1 MSHRDWQKVSAGK
14 QVSTLLYCLG
24 EQAEAVLTSTNA
36 TADERA
42 VYATVL
48 SKFDEFFKVRKN
60 VIFER
65 ARFNRRNQHEGE
77 SAEDYIVALYDLAE
91 NCEYGALQ
99 SEMIRDRLVVGIR
112 DGALSERLQ
121 MDAGVDSRESQ
132 EGRPSTRGSPGATA
146 RTKRERNSFQQ
157 TRRSTLGQPQEPAGL
172 RDSEAVGNS
181 PGAAVPKKRNS
192 VCAAGKTLIRE
203 TELEPLTPS
212 DSGHVLVTTSAEE
225 AKNTALCHVVCI
237 NLVLPDAG
245 GGGTATPTSSPGPT
259 TATAAPTS
267 ANSGNAT
274 TSTPTSGPLD
284 NDVRNIFSYCIG

>member
-1 MSHRDWQKVSAGK
+1 MAQLQLQPPEPFTFRNPDDWPRWKRRFEQFRVASGLAEGSAGK

-121 MDAGVDSRESQ
+121 MDAELTLEKAKKAVRQREAVQ
-132 EGRPSTRGSPGATA
+132 EQQRELKGKGTVSSKLDALRSGSPG
-146 RTKRERNSFQQ
+146 
-157 TRRSTLGQPQEPAGL
+157 TRRTPRQRGSWQQSRGGRAEKTKQCMRCGKDAHP
-172 RDSEAVGNS
+172 RD
-181 PGAAVPKKRNS
+181 GAR
-192 VCAAGKTLIRE
+192 
-203 TELEPLTPS
+203 
-212 DSGHVLVTTSAEE
+212 
-225 AKNTALCHVVCI
+225 
-237 NLVLPDAG
+237 
-245 GGGTATPTSSPGPT
+245 
-259 TATAAPTS
+259 APY
-267 ANSGNAT
+267 
-274 TSTPTSGPLD
+274 P
-284 NDVRNIFSYCIG
+284 V